1 MFKSFEK
8 LQKNSYAWLIVV
20 RFANIWSGLRV
31 QSAKLWQCL
40 LVTAHGDGH
49 VCCKSI
55 CVKKSP
61 AKLNMGGGGGKG
73 SSRVD
78 VGQTS
83 HGDYEGRESVGHD
96 DRVIV
101 CCEEEDRIGGSA
113 EGNDFI
119 LIFVEICVVVDEE
132 DRELEGKEV
141 GNRHGAKIGDVD
153 GEEDL
158 EKSHDCKT
166 TAERTLENQMQAS
179 T

>member
-20 RFANIWSGLRV
+20 RFANNWSGLCRRV
-31 QSAKLWQCL
+31 QMAKLWQCL

-61 AKLNMGGGGGKG
+61 AKLHTGGGGGKG

-78 VGQTS
+78 VGQSS
-83 HGDYEGRESVGHD
+83 HGDYEGRESVWHD

-101 CCEEEDRIGGSA
+101 CCEEEDSIRGSA
-113 EGNDFI
+113 EGDDFI
-119 LIFVEICVVVDEE
+119 LIFVEIRIVVDE
-132 DRELEGKEV
+132 
-141 GNRHGAKIGDVD
+141 
-153 GEEDL
+153 
-158 EKSHDCKT
+158 
-166 TAERTLENQMQAS
+166 
-179 T
+179 